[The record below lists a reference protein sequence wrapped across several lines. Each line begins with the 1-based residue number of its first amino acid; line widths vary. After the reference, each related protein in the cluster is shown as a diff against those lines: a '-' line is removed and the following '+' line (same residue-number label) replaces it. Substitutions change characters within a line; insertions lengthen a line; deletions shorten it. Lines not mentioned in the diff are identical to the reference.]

1 LDFAILR
8 EVHATAVDF
17 TKLPASH
24 ARQAYGTIGSLW
36 RESIHHYLKPGED
49 AIPLNGI
56 SHVQNDGQL
65 LIQPWLDAHGTE
77 AWLTQ
82 FLSVVIQP
90 ILFLLHAE
98 GIGSESH
105 GQNIILLHQNGWP
118 TR

>member
-1 LDFAILR
+1 
-8 EVHATAVDF
+8 
-17 TKLPASH
+17 
-24 ARQAYGTIGSLW
+24 
-36 RESIHHYLKPGED
+36 
-49 AIPLNGI
+49 
-56 SHVQNDGQL
+56 GQL

-118 TR
+118 TRIILKDFHDGVRFHPDQLTHPDECPKLHALP